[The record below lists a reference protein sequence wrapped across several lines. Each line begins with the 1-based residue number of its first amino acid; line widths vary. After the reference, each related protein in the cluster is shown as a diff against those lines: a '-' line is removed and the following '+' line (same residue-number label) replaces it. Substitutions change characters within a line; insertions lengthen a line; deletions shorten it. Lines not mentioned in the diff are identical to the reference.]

1 MNPQDQN
8 QQNNFSLN
16 RDASAG
22 SAQVSSTPS
31 AGSPAGASTQAGQ
44 VPFMAFPANQPR
56 DYDMGIKEMIFNL
69 VERKYR
75 PTAFIANYQRLS
87 AQDAQ
92 KYPPLD
98 ENTINM
104 LKAQGQDITE
114 AQRDFEIARVYNKLE
129 IDIFMMSTS
138 QLPQDKQDEL
148 RRMTE
153 QAQMNPTANQNEL
166 IAKIKDFMQMNV
178 PNITMMVDQYMKGF
192 TNEYLA
198 GHY

>member
-1 MNPQDQN
+1 MNPNDQS
-8 QQNNFSLN
+8 QQGFSLN
-16 RDASAG
+16 RNQPAPQQPN
-22 SAQVSSTPS
+22 AQQ
-31 AGSPAGASTQAGQ
+31 GYQ

-56 DYDMGIKEMIFNL
+56 DYDMGIKQMIFDL

-75 PTAFIANYQRLS
+75 PVAFIARYQQLS
-87 AQDAQ
+87 AQNPAA
-92 KYPPLD
+92 YPLLD

-104 LKAQGQDITE
+104 LKAQGADISE
-114 AQRDFEIARVYNKLE
+114 AQRDFEMARVYNKLE

-153 QAQMNPTANQNEL
+153 QTQFNPTANQNEL